1 MISIDLFTVREQWA
15 AFFKVCLVSDV
26 CSYRQKYYATLLKFT
41 GKKVLFWTFAI
52 TGKKAA
58 LLKFTGKK
66 VMFRKFAVT
75 GKKATFST
83 FAITG
88 KKATFCTFAITG
100 KKPHS

>member
-1 MISIDLFTVREQWA
+1 M
-15 AFFKVCLVSDV
+15 
-26 CSYRQKYYATLLKFT
+26 
-41 GKKVLFWTFAI
+41 FWTFAI

-66 VMFRKFAVT
+66 VMFRKFA
-75 GKKATFST
+75 
-83 FAITG
+83 ITG